1 MSGKITV
8 MQRFLCV
15 FGGVFATGRILPVI
29 LGFTLSSGS
38 VCADDG
44 EDKLS
49 AAESKQLND
58 LRLDYDLAS
67 QKIRQEQLVEP
78 MEKLRSAYKAKMKQV
93 LEKFSRAGD
102 LAKTLEA
109 RTAAKTDPTAG
120 TIHPE
125 VKEIAEVQEVFLEV
139 KKKTQAR
146 LDESLTKLAR
156 DHVAQLA
163 TIKDEMIKVSRLD
176 SALVVE
182 GIIHEFQNEAML
194 LSSSAVRSF
203 EDQFG
208 RMMVAKLVAHA
219 GIDAETVEIEK
230 GGKKMAVRI
239 DAFSE
244 KDQQFIREWMKRT
257 PPALSASLK
266 KPRLQLKLK
275 PKHDEKYS
283 WKIATVDSEGDVGFN
298 TSLAFSLSGHPAIS
312 YYDSTNKDLKF
323 ALFDGQNWTHQK
335 IDSAGDVGRHI
346 SVAFSPSRHPA
357 ISYYDSTKKD
367 LKYASFDGRKWTIQ
381 TIDSE
386 GDVGRSTSL
395 AFSPSGHP
403 AISYYDSTNKNL
415 KYVLF
420 DGEKWSYQT
429 IDSVGE
435 NTSTSKECHLA
446 FSPSGHPAISY
457 YDSANKDLK
466 FALFDGR
473 QWKKQTIDS
482 EGDVGKVSSLAFSP
496 SGRPAISYR
505 DSTKM
510 DLKYASFDGW
520 KWAKQVI
527 DSSGNVGMHTH
538 LAFGPF
544 GHPAISSRDY
554 TKNKLKY
561 ASFDGRNWT
570 KQTIGSK
577 GAGGS
582 TSLAFSPSG
591 HPAISYYNFKSKD
604 LKFTHR
610 VIVKK

>member
-1 MSGKITV
+1 MLLASALV
-8 MQRFLCV
+8 C
-15 FGGVFATGRILPVI
+15 
-29 LGFTLSSGS
+29 GS
-38 VCADDG
+38 VLG
-44 EDKLS
+44 EEGVDKLS
-49 AAESKQLND
+49 AAEIDKLDS
-58 LRLDYDLAS
+58 LRLDYDLARGDLGVK
-67 QKIRQEQLVEP
+67 QWVEP

-156 DHVAQLA
+156 DHVAQLS
-163 TIKDEMIKVSRLD
+163 TIKDEMIKFSRLD

-266 KPRLQLKLK
+266 KPRLQLNLK

-283 WKIATVDSEGDVGFN
+283 WKIADVDSEGDLGVYS
-298 TSLAFSLSGHPAIS
+298 SLAFSSSGHPAIS
-312 YYDSTNKDLKF
+312 YYDRTNKDLKY
-323 ALFDGQNWTHQK
+323 ALFDGKNW
-335 IDSAGDVGRHI
+335 
-346 SVAFSPSRHPA
+346 
-357 ISYYDSTKKD
+357 KK
-367 LKYASFDGRKWTIQ
+367 Q

-386 GDVGRSTSL
+386 GDVGTHISL

-403 AISYYDSTNKNL
+403 AISYYD
-415 KYVLF
+415 Y
-420 DGEKWSYQT
+420 
-429 IDSVGE
+429 
-435 NTSTSKECHLA
+435 
-446 FSPSGHPAISY
+446 
-457 YDSANKDLK
+457 
-466 FALFDGR
+466 
-473 QWKKQTIDS
+473 
-482 EGDVGKVSSLAFSP
+482 
-496 SGRPAISYR
+496 
-505 DSTKM
+505 
-510 DLKYASFDGW
+510 
-520 KWAKQVI
+520 
-527 DSSGNVGMHTH
+527 
-538 LAFGPF
+538 
-544 GHPAISSRDY
+544 
-554 TKNKLKY
+554 
-561 ASFDGRNWT
+561 
-570 KQTIGSK
+570 
-577 GAGGS
+577 
-582 TSLAFSPSG
+582 
-591 HPAISYYNFKSKD
+591 KSKD
-604 LKFTHR
+604 LKFAHR

>member
-1 MSGKITV
+1 

-298 TSLAFSLSGHPAIS
+298 TSLAFSLSGQPAIS

-323 ALFDGQNWTHQK
+323 ALFDGQ
-335 IDSAGDVGRHI
+335 
-346 SVAFSPSRHPA
+346 
-357 ISYYDSTKKD
+357 
-367 LKYASFDGRKWTIQ
+367 KWTKQ

-386 GDVGRSTSL
+386 GDVGRHISL

-403 AISYYDSTNKNL
+403 AISYYDSTNKDL
-415 KYVLF
+415 KYASFDGRKWTLQTCDSGGDVGGYASLAFSPSGQPAISYCDYTNNDLKFALF
-420 DGEKWSYQT
+420 DGEKWSYQI
-429 IDSVGE
+429 IDSVGATRGDY
-435 NTSTSKECHLA
+435 TSLA

-473 QWKKQTIDS
+473 KWKKQTIDS
-482 EGDVGKVSSLAFSP
+482 EGDVGRRSSLAFSP
-496 SGRPAISYR
+496 SGGPAISYR
-505 DSTKM
+505 DYTKK

-527 DSSGNVGMHTH
+527 DSSGSVGMHTH

-554 TKNKLKY
+554 TKDILKY

-577 GAGGS
+577 GNGGS

-591 HPAISYYNFKSKD
+591 HPAISYYDYKSKD
-604 LKFTHR
+604 LKFAHR